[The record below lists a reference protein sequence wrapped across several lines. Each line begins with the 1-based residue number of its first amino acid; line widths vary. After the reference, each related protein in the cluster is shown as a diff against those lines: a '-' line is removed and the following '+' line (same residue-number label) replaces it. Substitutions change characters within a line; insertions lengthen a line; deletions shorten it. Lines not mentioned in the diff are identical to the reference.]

1 MDTKFRNSFFPG
13 LIYWNHNRI
22 HLGTFK
28 KLVFAPMVPP
38 IYIYSNFFG
47 SYQLND
53 KYITQTHIQQLNISL
68 HFSSL
73 LTLTSIIN

>member
-1 MDTKFRNSFFPG
+1 MDTKFKNSFFPG

-38 IYIYSNFFG
+38 PNLEYLGVATKDIELI
-47 SYQLND
+47 
-53 KYITQTHIQQLNISL
+53 K
-68 HFSSL
+68 
-73 LTLTSIIN
+73 LTPNVSG